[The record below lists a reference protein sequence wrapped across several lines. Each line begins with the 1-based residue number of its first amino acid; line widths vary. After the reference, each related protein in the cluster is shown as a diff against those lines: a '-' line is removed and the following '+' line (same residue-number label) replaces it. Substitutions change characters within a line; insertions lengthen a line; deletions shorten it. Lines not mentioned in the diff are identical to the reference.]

1 MSEAAPNTIAIAPGT
16 WLDPHTAEPVAHP
29 DLMRRLA
36 LQQVVLLGETHDRY
50 DVHRWQLHVAL
61 GLLAHRSDIVLGFEM
76 FPRRLQ
82 PVLDAFIAGTFATT
96 EEFLEAAE
104 WDEVWR
110 FDPDLYLPL
119 FHFCRQFR
127 LPMLAL
133 NCSRPLVTRVGKEG
147 WAAIPVDERDG
158 LTPARPA
165 LPAYRDYLGNI
176 PGPPGRPRHAAA
188 NDRFVRAQQ
197 TWDRA
202 FACNIARA
210 LEGPAPPLVIGIIGR
225 GHLEYGYGTPYQLAD
240 LGIDRVSICLSTD
253 GPFDPIGQ
261 SDIADALF
269 RLPATDGKAG

>member
-96 EEFLEAAE
+96 EDFLEAAE
-104 WDEVWR
+104 WNEVWR

-165 LPAYRDYLGNI
+165 LPAYRDYLGNYRR
-176 PGPPGRPRHAAA
+176 PARPPPRRRRQRPVRPR
-188 NDRFVRAQQ
+188 
-197 TWDRA
+197 
-202 FACNIARA
+202 
-210 LEGPAPPLVIGIIGR
+210 P
-225 GHLEYGYGTPYQLAD
+225 AD
-240 LGIDRVSICLSTD
+240 LGPRLRLQHRPRPRWSGPAAGHRHHRPRPPRIRLRHALSARRSRHR
-253 GPFDPIGQ
+253 P
-261 SDIADALF
+261 
-269 RLPATDGKAG
+269 RLRSA